1 MSTLRNKRIAMG
13 MRLIEAARELGT
25 DPGNLSR
32 IEAGTQFPRVDLA
45 KRMAS
50 LYGLTLDEVFSSQ
63 PSDDHSTLGAQAA

>member
-1 MSTLRNKRIAMG
+1 MSTLRNKRLAMG
-13 MRLIEAARELGT
+13 LRLIEAARELGT

-50 LYGLTLDEVFSSQ
+50 LYGLTLDEVFSDQASSQ
-63 PSDDHSTLGAQAA
+63 DAAPAAA